1 MRTHLAL
8 APALAV
14 LVSLAVGCSSSPDTP
29 QTRQTLRAD
38 AKAALD
44 AMAAKDPGV
53 RQFAERAQGYVVFPK
68 VGKGA
73 AVVGGASGRGVVY
86 EKGAIVGY
94 AQLKQASIG
103 VQAGAQTYSELLV
116 FENEAALGRLRSGKL
131 TLGAEA
137 AAYALEHGGGREYRY
152 QNGVAIFTLPRGGV
166 MAAAAL
172 SGQKITF
179 KPAAHGEAGA
189 AHTQP
194 AQTQPA
200 QTQPAQT
207 QPAGK

>member
-1 MRTHLAL
+1 MRTHLVL

-14 LVSLAVGCSSSPDTP
+14 IVSFAVGCSSSPDTP
-29 QTRQTLRAD
+29 QSRQTLRTD

-44 AMAAKDPGV
+44 AMAARDPGV
-53 RQFAERAQGYVVFPK
+53 RDFVDRAHGYAVFPK

-86 EKGAIVGY
+86 EKGEIVGY

-103 VQAGAQTYSELLV
+103 LQAGAQTYSELLV
-116 FENEAALGRLRSGKL
+116 FENETALGKLRAGNL

-137 AAYALEHGGGREYRY
+137 AAYALQSGGGREYRY
-152 QNGVAIFTLPRGGV
+152 QNGVAIFTLPRSGV
-166 MAAAAL
+166 MAAAAV

-179 KPAAHGEAGA
+179 NPAEEGEA
-189 AHTQP
+189 
-194 AQTQPA
+194 
-200 QTQPAQT
+200 
-207 QPAGK
+207 AGGK